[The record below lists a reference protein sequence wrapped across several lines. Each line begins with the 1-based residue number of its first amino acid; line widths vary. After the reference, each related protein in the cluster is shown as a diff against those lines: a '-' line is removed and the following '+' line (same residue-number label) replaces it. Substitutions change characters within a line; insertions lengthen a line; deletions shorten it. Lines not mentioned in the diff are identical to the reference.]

1 MHLERAPH
9 FPSKMRLGAHT
20 PVKLTHTHSAAS
32 QKASCGPQLH
42 PGVRARTHHRLRW
55 GCPIGQAL
63 GWLDSQGHEA
73 EAREGGPPRTQ
84 STKTD
89 ALGG

>member
-9 FPSKMRLGAHT
+9 FPSKMGLGAHT
-20 PVKLTHTHSAAS
+20 PVKLTPTLRPPRRHHVGL
-32 QKASCGPQLH
+32 SCILG
-42 PGVRARTHHRLRW
+42 ATRTHHRLRW

-73 EAREGGPPRTQ
+73 EARVGGPPRTQ

-89 ALGG
+89 VLGG